1 MKTLFKTIASAMF
14 ALICRAALAAPL
26 PLPPGYPTLL
36 GVSCGG
42 VHVSSFVTGFD
53 SNGNITGEVYAWTK
67 CGSSGKG
74 GGYKTTTYQSWH
86 SITWTLSMAY
96 TVSNYDGI
104 APDPLF
110 TDTDHYGNFISNVCS
125 GTTNNQPACVAE
137 AVIVY
142 VPPQPGGF
150 TYIVPNEFG
159 KSETQA
165 VADVKAVG
173 LSPYVTYYT
182 YGTPIYTPGTV
193 FNQLPA
199 AGTPLT
205 AGAQVHLYVFRLAD

>member
-1 MKTLFKTIASAMF
+1 MKALVGTITFAAF
-14 ALICRAALAAPL
+14 ALMGRGAVAAPL
-26 PLPPGYPTLL
+26 PLPPGYPALL

-67 CGSSGKG
+67 CGGSGKG
-74 GGYKTTTYQSWH
+74 GGYRTTTYQSWH
-86 SITWTLSMAY
+86 SITWALNKAY
-96 TVSNYDGI
+96 TLVSYDHI

-110 TDTDHYGNFISNVCS
+110 TETDRYGNFISNVCS

-142 VPPQPGGF
+142 VPPQPNGF

-159 KSETQA
+159 KSEAQA

-182 YGTPIYTPGTV
+182 YGTPTYTPGTV
-193 FNQLPA
+193 FNESPS

>member
-1 MKTLFKTIASAMF
+1 M
-14 ALICRAALAAPL
+14 APL
-26 PLPPGYPTLL
+26 VRGARPA
-36 GVSCGG
+36 
-42 VHVSSFVTGFD
+42 D
-53 SNGNITGEVYAWTK
+53 
-67 CGSSGKG
+67 
-74 GGYKTTTYQSWH
+74 
-86 SITWTLSMAY
+86 
-96 TVSNYDGI
+96 
-104 APDPLF
+104 
-110 TDTDHYGNFISNVCS
+110 
-125 GTTNNQPACVAE
+125 QPACVAE

-182 YGTPIYTPGTV
+182 YGTPIYTPGTI

-205 AGAQVHLYVFRLAD
+205 AGSQVHLYVFRLAD